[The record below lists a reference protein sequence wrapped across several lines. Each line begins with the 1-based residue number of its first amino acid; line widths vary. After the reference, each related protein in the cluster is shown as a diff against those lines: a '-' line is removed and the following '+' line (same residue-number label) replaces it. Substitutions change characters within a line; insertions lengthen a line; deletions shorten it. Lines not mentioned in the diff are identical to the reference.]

1 MRTPILLAFLLAGP
15 SAPALERVSKTW
27 TFDADPAGA
36 VAPGFTAGS
45 GEWKVGPSEG
55 GNAFAQRAESPDSDF
70 NVVLAD
76 SPTVRD
82 VDLSVR
88 ISAFAGLNDR
98 GGGLVWRA
106 RDAKNYYV

>member
-1 MRTPILLAFLLAGP
+1 MQSPILLAFLLASL
-15 SAPALERVSKTW
+15 SAAAAERVSKTC
-27 TFDADPAGA
+27 TFDAGPAGA
-36 VAPGFTAGS
+36 VAPGFTVGS
-45 GEWKVGPSEG
+45 GEWKVGPSYG
-55 GNAFAQRAESPDSDF
+55 GKAFAQRAESPDSDF

-76 SPTVRD
+76 SPVARD

-106 RDAKNYYV
+106 